1 MLTKADEGGGGVSEM
16 LTIADGGVVQEAL
29 ILADVMCETPL
40 KGPKRLG
47 ASVTHRFAN
56 KI

>member
-1 MLTKADEGGGGVSEM
+1 M
-16 LTIADGGVVQEAL
+16 LTIADGGVVQDAL